1 MSTADSDHDPEQM
14 AYARTLLRAP
24 VARERVWPAL
34 AAAGFAA
41 FAALALAGAM
51 IMAPPVTTQHVVER
65 AP

>member
-1 MSTADSDHDPEQM
+1 M
-14 AYARTLLRAP
+14 AYARALLRAP

-65 AP
+65 TP

>member
-1 MSTADSDHDPEQM
+1 M
-14 AYARTLLRAP
+14 AYARALLRAP